1 MKRLILTFCS
11 ALAVCAVL
19 TGCSIDQHANMLI
32 QQDTGH
38 GKRQYWVLPESEKMV
53 KGGTISAARLYT
65 MPDGTKIDLW
75 VYKASTKTKGQ
86 GTVLFL
92 HDVGDSKVTYMRIA
106 RKLVKKGFDCVLTD
120 LRAHG
125 RSSRKITTFGA
136 LEKQDQKRTIDELYK
151 EKVIS
156 EPLYVFGFGLGGA
169 VAIQYAA
176 IDPRVQGVMAM
187 APYLDIQTIGRK
199 FLPLLLSD
207 EDFQK
212 VIIRAGE
219 IGEFDP
225 ADASALK
232 AIAMVRCPVLLVH
245 GKFDMAVPHA
255 HSEALLAAAGGPK
268 ELDSQPL
275 LNHISIHFGRW
286 DDMVKGIEK
295 LASGQVGKTGE

>member
-1 MKRLILTFCS
+1 MKRLTLIFCS

-19 TGCSIDQHANMLI
+19 TGCSIDQHAKMLI

-38 GKRQYWVLPESEKMV
+38 GKRQYWVLPQSEKMV
-53 KGGTISAARLYT
+53 KSGTIFAARLYT

-75 VYKASTKTKGQ
+75 IYKASTKTKGA

-92 HDVGDSKVTYMRIA
+92 HDVGDSKVAYMRVA
-106 RKLVKKGFDCVLTD
+106 RKLAKKGFDVVLTD

-125 RSSRKITTFGA
+125 RSSGKITTFGA
-136 LEKQDQKRTIDELYK
+136 LEKYDQKRTIDELYK
-151 EKVIS
+151 EKLIS

-176 IDPRVQGVMAM
+176 IDPRVRGVMAM
-187 APYLDIQTIGRK
+187 APYCDIESICRKAFPILGDEDIQ
-199 FLPLLLSD
+199 
-207 EDFQK
+207 K
-212 VIIRAGE
+212 VLVRAGE
-219 IGEFDP
+219 TGKFDP

-232 AIAMVRCPVLLVH
+232 AIATVRCPVLLVH
-245 GKFDMAVPHA
+245 GKFDITVPYA

-275 LNHISIHFGRW
+275 LNHVSIHFNRW
-286 DDMVKGIEK
+286 DEMVKGIEK
-295 LASGQVGKTGE
+295 IASGQVGKTDK